1 MKGGASTNRRVV
13 QTMKLYFHPIPVLTL
28 FFLPAFAALIALGVW
43 QLDRLHWKLA
53 LIDDITRNM
62 SAPPLPIDRA
72 MGIVDILHNEYRHVS
87 LTGRFDNSKEA
98 YIYTTARN
106 GAPVYHV
113 VTPFVLDDGRVF
125 LVDRGLIPLPLRE
138 PATRQAGELEGER
151 SIGGIWRTPDAP
163 GPFTPAPDLTHRTWY
178 SRDLKSIAQ
187 ADGVAAAAPVIVEAD
202 AAPNPG
208 GWPKGGQTVVD
219 LPNDHLQY
227 AITWFALAAG
237 LVFVYLAYHR
247 AQGRLGFRP

>member
-1 MKGGASTNRRVV
+1 MNFTFR
-13 QTMKLYFHPIPVLTL
+13 PIPALTL
-28 FFLPAFAALIALGVW
+28 CFVPAFAVLIALGVW
-43 QLDRLHWKLA
+43 QLDRLQWKLG
-53 LIDDITRNM
+53 LVDEMTRNM

-72 MGIVDILHNEYRHVS
+72 LTMDAKDAQYRHVS

-98 YIYTTARN
+98 YVYTTAKD

-113 VTPFVLDDGRVF
+113 ITPFILDDGRVF
-125 LVDRGLIPLPLRE
+125 LVDRGLVPLVLRN

-151 SIGGIWRTPDAP
+151 NIAGIWRTPDAP
-163 GPFTPAPDLTHRTWY
+163 GPFTPAPDLSHRIWY
-178 SRDLKSIAQ
+178 SRDLESIAT
-187 ADGVAAAAPVIVEAD
+187 ADGVMSASPVIIEAD

-208 GWPKGGQTVVD
+208 GWPKGGQTIVD

-227 AITWFALAAG
+227 AVNWFALAAG
-237 LVFVYLAYHR
+237 LMFVYLAYHR